1 MYYLIR
7 LYDLIFIY
15 FYYFI
20 YIFFKPQNIYNSNNN
35 RSYGCGKEKEK
46 KAMDIVTVFLNNN
59 NLIRWDGYW
68 GSRKNVQ

>member
-1 MYYLIR
+1 MILYLFTFI
-7 LYDLIFIY
+7 ISFIY
-15 FYYFI
+15 FLNLK
-20 YIFFKPQNIYNSNNN
+20 IFTTQITIDPM
-35 RSYGCGKEKEK
+35 GVEKKRRK